1 VDVDMC
7 FVEDVGGSR
16 TGCRIIL
23 EKLVTE
29 IILLPRLLRFAV
41 DEFNYRKYM
50 LPTNTLEIQ

>member
-1 VDVDMC
+1 MC

-50 LPTNTLEIQ
+50 LPTNTLEVQ